1 MSTAQSLSYLVSS
14 HHGSGTSL
22 LSSHSHSRHRPLDR
36 QWVVMPLL
44 SLLLTDSTCL
54 SLKNDLL
61 QTSSFCSSWEQ
72 CVTTCGEVGRCWV
85 TCFLCAWATCLSLLV
100 WVFSGIE
107 DRTRDCQHVR
117 WMLYH
122 GVTWTS
128 SVLCDLIR
136 QALILSRV
144 ILPFIL
150 VSIGEPSLRI
160 WCLLIHLP
168 VLSKRKG

>member
-1 MSTAQSLSYLVSS
+1 MSIAQSLSYLVSS

-22 LSSHSHSRHRPLDR
+22 LSFHTHPRHRPLDR
-36 QWVVMPLL
+36 QWVVMPLM
-44 SLLLTDSTCL
+44 SLLLTQSQEWPAP
-54 SLKNDLL
+54 NL
-61 QTSSFCSSWEQ
+61 Q
-72 CVTTCGEVGRCWV
+72 
-85 TCFLCAWATCLSLLV
+85 FLQQLWRSGQVLGDVLPLCTGHLFGT
-100 WVFSGIE
+100 FSMNFLFGDIE
-107 DRTRDCQHVR
+107 DRTRDCQHAR
-117 WMLYH
+117 WMLYR

-128 SVLCDLIR
+128 SVLCDLIL

-160 WCLLIHLP
+160 WCLPIHLP